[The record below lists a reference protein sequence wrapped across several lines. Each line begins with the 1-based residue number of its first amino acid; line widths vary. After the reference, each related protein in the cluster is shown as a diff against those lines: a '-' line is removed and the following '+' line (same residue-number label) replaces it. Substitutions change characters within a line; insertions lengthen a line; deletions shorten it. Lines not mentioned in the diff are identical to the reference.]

1 MKFEYNRKKSKEIRK
16 KQRENIAIMLEEHD
30 KSYLPIFTRNNLN
43 IERIVEQSY
52 MYYENLFIT
61 K

>member
-1 MKFEYNRKKSKEIRK
+1 
-16 KQRENIAIMLEEHD
+16 MLEEYD
-30 KSYLPIFTRNNLN
+30 KSYLPIFTPNNLN
-43 IERIVEQSY
+43 IGRIVEQSY

>member
-1 MKFEYNRKKSKEIRK
+1 
-16 KQRENIAIMLEEHD
+16 MLEEHD